1 MRGTP
6 ANLVDNLYNR
16 AMGLFRRRKKREKA
30 AAQLPTEQAM
40 PAKPQPEGAR
50 REVTRQARPDP
61 DQPGWGRTIGQ
72 EIAKA
77 REQGAGQQ

>member
-1 MRGTP
+1 
-6 ANLVDNLYNR
+6 
-16 AMGLFRRRKKREKA
+16 MGLFRRRKKREKA

-40 PAKPQPEGAR
+40 PTKPQAEGAR
-50 REVTRQARPDP
+50 REVSAEARPDP

-77 REQGAGQQ
+77 RDKGVGQQ